1 MKKIIYAVCAAV
13 LLTACSS
20 EAQRLTVTNPCDFDR
35 LTDLVEIPLADIQSK
50 RTLKKG
56 QVYEVR
62 NSRHEIIPS
71 QVTSDAKLLF
81 QAGLKA
87 RETATFTI
95 GAGRPQTF
103 EPKTTGWLVK
113 ERFDDFAWE
122 NDRVAYRI
130 YGQALIA
137 KDGPSNGIDI
147 WYKRTPELFMN
158 QRYEDELNGVASYHN
173 DNGQGLDNFDVKRTL
188 GAGAMAPY
196 VGGDLWLNEN
206 FVSSEVFD
214 NGPLRTTFRLIYKDI
229 EVEGKHFS
237 ESRTISIDAGSQL
250 SKVIQEYGFTE
261 PTTVAAGI
269 VMRTA
274 DDVLFVDTNKYFIEK
289 VEPKTTKVDGIYIGL
304 VFPQGIESVETA
316 CGHALATTTS
326 QPGQPVVYY
335 TGYGWSQ
342 FGFADATAFQ
352 TYLGNFVESLKHPLI
367 ISY

>member
-1 MKKIIYAVCAAV
+1 MKKIIYALCVAV

-20 EAQRLTVTNPCDFDR
+20 TAQRLTVTNSCDFDR
-35 LTDLVEIPLADIQSK
+35 LSDLVEIPLADIQS
-50 RTLKKG
+50 RVSLKEG

-87 RETATFTI
+87 KETATFTI
-95 GAGRPQTF
+95 GAGRPQIF
-103 EPKTTGWLVK
+103 APKTVGWLVK

-130 YGQALIA
+130 YAQALIK

-147 WYKRTPELFMN
+147 WYKRTPELIMN
-158 QRYEDELNGVASYHN
+158 QLYKDERNGIASYHN
-173 DNGQGLDNFDVKRTL
+173 DNGKGLDNFDVKRTL

-196 VGGDLWLNEN
+196 VGGNLWLNEN
-206 FVSSEVFD
+206 FVSAEVLD

-229 EVEGKHFS
+229 AIADKHFS
-237 ESRTISIDAGSQL
+237 ESRTFSIDAGAQL
-250 SKVIQEYGFTE
+250 TKVIQEYGFTE

-274 DDVLFVDTNKYFIEK
+274 DDVLFVDANKYFIEK
-289 VEPKTTKVDGIYIGL
+289 VEPKTNKVDGIYIGV

-316 CGHALATTTS
+316 HGHALATTTCH
-326 QPGQPVVYY
+326 PGQPVVYY
-335 TGYGWSQ
+335 TGYGWQQ
-342 FGFADATAFQ
+342 FGFADAPSFQ
-352 TYLGNFVESLKHPLI
+352 TYLGNFAESLKHPFI
-367 ISY
+367 IKH